1 MKYAVR
7 INKRIRYLRTFTIIK
22 RFGEPSNL
30 LTKVFIRIFSRKKRG
45 EAAPV

>member
-7 INKRIRYLRTFTIIK
+7 INKRIRYLRTYTIMK
-22 RFGEPSNL
+22 RFGEPNNL
-30 LTKVFIRIFSRKKRG
+30 LTKVFIKIFSRKKKG